1 MRLLIDLQAYQ
12 SGAASRHRELLA
24 QARELA
30 LSAGQHTVF
39 VLLHGLMRDTLEEAR
54 NAFAGVLPPA
64 QLCVFD
70 APPGASDWVL
80 RSAELMRD
88 AFIADLHPDLV
99 FTPGLFERPAAPVLC
114 SGAEL
119 PGIHAAFGFDDVR
132 EVLALNSAESELN
145 ALSWRRRK
153 MLRQAAVLAA
163 ATDEDCAALREA
175 FPAAIVCNTGSAA
188 ALWQAFEAALAHP
201 APAAPAPEG
210 KPRLAYISPLPPQKS
225 GIADYSIELLQQL
238 QAFYDISLV
247 CETPAIHQS
256 VSTLGS
262 GTKVDTSPAVGLP
275 WPLLSV
281 EEFEDSA
288 HRFDRVLYHFGNN
301 GVHNHMFELLRRQPG
316 IVVLHDFFLSGV
328 LDNMERDG
336 YLRQAYLHALY
347 ESHGYTA
354 LLDHERI
361 GRNPSIWKYPCNK
374 GVLDN
379 ADGII
384 VHSEFSRQLARQWY
398 GDDAADAWRTL
409 PLIRGLPAGVER
421 ASARSAARAAL
432 GLQDGDFVICS
443 FGMMGVTKLN
453 ERLLEAFLDSPL
465 AQDAQ
470 CRLVFVGEGDGGDY
484 GRRITERIAASPAGS
499 RVTVTGFAT
508 PEDYAHWLAAAD
520 AAVQLRSQTRGETSA
535 SVLDCLLYGLPTVIN
550 AHGSSASLPDELLVK
565 LQDECTADE
574 LAQALLA
581 LRGDPAQAAA
591 LSQRAVAFMDREHA
605 PQRVGQAFHEAIEDF
620 AQRSPAAQYRR
631 LLAQIAAL
639 PNGSSTELSA
649 AAGAIAANLLPK
661 APKQVFVDISALVQT
676 DLKTGIQRVVRS
688 ILLALIE
695 SPPPGCR
702 IEPVFSD
709 GGNRPYRYARS
720 YMLKMLNLPG
730 PELEDAPL
738 EVRKGDI
745 FLGLDLFTNGTA
757 QNRERLTDMRHHGVE
772 IYFVVYDLLPVLL
785 PDAFPFGAE
794 GYFAE
799 YLDTIGAVA
808 DGLVC
813 ISQAVADELHD
824 WLAQRPER
832 RAAPLKLGW
841 FHLGADIDASAPSFG
856 LPPDADQVLAAIA
869 ARPSLL
875 MVGTIEPR
883 KGQGQALEAFEQLWR
898 NNVDANLVIVGKQG
912 WMMEAL
918 AKRIQQHPELGKRL
932 FWLAGVSD
940 EMLLKLYQS
949 CSALLAASVGEG
961 FGLPLIEA
969 AQHGLPVIA
978 RSLPVFREVG
988 GEHAYYFT
996 GSTAEELAATLQE
1009 WLQLHRAGK
1018 APPSANMPWLTWR
1031 DSANQLQ
1038 QALFA
1043 QRWHREL
1050 AGVPAVNETRSQ

>member
-1 MRLLIDLQAYQ
+1 MRLVIDLQAYQ
-12 SGAASRHRELLA
+12 SGAASRHRKLLA

-54 NAFAGVLPPA
+54 NAFNGVLPPA

-88 AFIADLHPDLV
+88 AFLAGLRPDLV

-119 PGIHAAFGFDDVR
+119 AGVHAAFSFDDVR
-132 EVLALNSAESELN
+132 EVLALNSSESELN

-163 ATDEDCAALREA
+163 APDEDCAELRAA
-175 FPAAIVCNTGSAA
+175 FPAAIVCRGDSAP
-188 ALWQAFEAALAHP
+188 ALWQAFEAAMAHP
-201 APAAPAPEG
+201 APAAAAPEG

-225 GIADYSIELLQQL
+225 GIADYSIELLHQL
-238 QAFYDISLV
+238 QAFYDIELV
-247 CETPAIHQS
+247 CDTAGS
-256 VSTLGS
+256 VSTMGS
-262 GTKVDTSPAVGLP
+262 GTNVDTSPAAGLP

-281 EEFEDSA
+281 QEFEDSA

-379 ADGII
+379 ADGVI

-409 PLIRGLPAGVER
+409 PLIRGLPQGMDR
-421 ASARSAARAAL
+421 ASARDAARAAL
-432 GLQDGDFVICS
+432 GVQDGDFVICS

-484 GRRITERIAASPAGS
+484 GRRIAERIASSPAGS

-508 PEDYAHWLAAAD
+508 AEDYARWLSASD
-520 AAVQLRSQTRGETSA
+520 AAVQLRNQTRGETSA
-535 SVLDCLLYGLPTVIN
+535 SVLDCLLYGVPTIIN

-565 LQDECTADE
+565 LPDECTADE
-574 LAQALLA
+574 LAQALLT
-581 LRGDPAQAAA
+581 LRRDPAQAAA

-605 PQRVGQAFHEAIEDF
+605 PQRVGEVFHEAIEDF

-639 PNGSSTELSA
+639 PNGSTAELSA
-649 AAGAIAANLLPK
+649 AASAIAANMLPK
-661 APKQVFVDISALVQT
+661 APKPALVDISALVQT

-688 ILLALIE
+688 ILLAMIAEPAAGLPHRTRVQRRRQ
-695 SPPPGCR
+695 PPLPLR
-702 IEPVFSD
+702 AP
-709 GGNRPYRYARS
+709 
-720 YMLKMLNLPG
+720 LTWKMLGAGALA
-730 PELEDAPL
+730 LEDAPV
-738 EVRKGDI
+738 EVRRA
-745 FLGLDLFTNGTA
+745 TSSSASTCSPTA
-757 QNRERLTDMRHHGVE
+757 PRRTRTLLTDMRHHGVE

-794 GYFAE
+794 GYFGD
-799 YLDTIGAVA
+799 YLRHHRRRVA

-813 ISQAVADELHD
+813 ISRAVADELHD
-824 WLAQRPER
+824 WLEQRPR
-832 RAAPLKLGW
+832 PPRRRRSSWATSTSAPTSTPAPQASACRRMRNRCWPPSPASKPADGGHHRAAQGPGP
-841 FHLGADIDASAPSFG
+841 GAGGLRPAVARQCGRQPGHRRQAGLDGGSAGQAHPAAPG
-856 LPPDADQVLAAIA
+856 TGQAPVLAGRRVRRNAAQAVPVLLRAAGSIGGRRLRPAADRSGA
-869 ARPSLL
+869 ARP
-875 MVGTIEPR
+875 
-883 KGQGQALEAFEQLWR
+883 
-898 NNVDANLVIVGKQG
+898 
-912 WMMEAL
+912 
-918 AKRIQQHPELGKRL
+918 
-932 FWLAGVSD
+932 
-940 EMLLKLYQS
+940 
-949 CSALLAASVGEG
+949 
-961 FGLPLIEA
+961 
-969 AQHGLPVIA
+969 A
-978 RSLPVFREVG
+978 R
-988 GEHAYYFT
+988 
-996 GSTAEELAATLQE
+996 
-1009 WLQLHRAGK
+1009 HRARY
-1018 APPSANMPWLTWR
+1018 P
-1031 DSANQLQ
+1031 
-1038 QALFA
+1038 
-1043 QRWHREL
+1043 
-1050 AGVPAVNETRSQ
+1050 GVPRSGRRTCLVL